1 VNSSLRRDE
10 TKEERKKKADDKKSA
25 EIGEEKKIFLFR
37 SDKIFFFVLS
47 LPLSRFLSFCYPF
60 LFLFLLFV

>member
-1 VNSSLRRDE
+1 MAKKVRRF
-10 TKEERKKKADDKKSA
+10 
-25 EIGEEKKIFLFR
+25 GEEKKIFLFR

-60 LFLFLLFV
+60 LFLFLFLLFV